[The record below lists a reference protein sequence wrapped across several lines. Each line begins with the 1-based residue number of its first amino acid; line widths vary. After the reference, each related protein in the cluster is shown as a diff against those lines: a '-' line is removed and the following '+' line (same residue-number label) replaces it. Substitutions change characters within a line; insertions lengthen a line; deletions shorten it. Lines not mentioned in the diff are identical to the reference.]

1 MKAGTLGRAKFVNR
15 ASGFMFILLAVA
27 GCRSTTP
34 PPGHAPKL
42 ARFFIE
48 AADNRSTT
56 VALPQSG
63 VRVAVNAQPVLT
75 EGDIVDV
82 AVAEVELGKCLMFQI
97 APGATRD
104 LYRLTASHQGRR
116 LVLVIDGAALG
127 ARRIDGP
134 ITDGVLFI
142 FVEVPDDALPGL
154 VAELKKSTKVIQRER
169 ARKG

>member
-1 MKAGTLGRAKFVNR
+1 MKSLPGI
-15 ASGFMFILLAVA
+15 ILFGLALA
-27 GCRSTTP
+27 GCASRSPPRDYTP
-34 PPGHAPKL
+34 RV

-48 AADNRSTT
+48 AVDNRSTT

-63 VRVAVNAQPVLT
+63 VQVALNAQPVLT
-75 EGDIVDV
+75 EGDIADV
-82 AVAEVELGKCLMFQI
+82 ALAEVDLGKCLMFQI
-97 APGATRD
+97 VGGATRD

-116 LVLVIDGAALG
+116 LVLTIDGKPLG

-142 FVEVPDDALPGL
+142 FVEVPEADLPAL
-154 VAELKKSTKVIQRER
+154 VRDLKKSSAEFQRVL

>member
-1 MKAGTLGRAKFVNR
+1 MKPRAGLFFLLLLGGC
-15 ASGFMFILLAVA
+15 AS
-27 GCRSTTP
+27 TP
-34 PPGHAPKL
+34 PPRDYTPKL
-42 ARFFIE
+42 ARFFVE
-48 AADNRSTT
+48 AVDNRSTT
-56 VALPQSG
+56 VTLPQSG
-63 VRVAVNAQPVLT
+63 VQVAVNAQPVLT

-82 AVAEVELGKCLMFQI
+82 AIAQVDLGKCLMFQI

-142 FVEVPDDALPGL
+142 FVEVPE
-154 VAELKKSTKVIQRER
+154 AELPALVRNLKMSSAAVQREF